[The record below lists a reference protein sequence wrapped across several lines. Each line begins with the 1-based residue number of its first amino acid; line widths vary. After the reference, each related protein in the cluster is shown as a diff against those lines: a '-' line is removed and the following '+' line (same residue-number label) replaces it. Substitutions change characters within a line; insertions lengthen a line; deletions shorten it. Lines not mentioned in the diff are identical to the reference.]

1 MKINNN
7 NDFTIKDVGKEVL
20 LHGWVMKKRDLGGV
34 IFIDLRDRSGIIQ
47 LIVNPDNKYYDIAS
61 NLKSEYVIEVNGII
75 RERTN
80 KKLPLY
86 LCDFACV
93 FGIVIFISYIICSRG
108 EHINPQYSSCEH

>member
-80 KKLPLY
+80 KNSNLKTGDIEVEVSKLELLNPSEDLPLK
-86 LCDFACV
+86 L
-93 FGIVIFISYIICSRG
+93 VIILL
-108 EHINPQYSSCEH
+108 H